1 MVRGWWDGGGTVVSD
16 DGVNRR
22 GSGGTG
28 EELDWKQ
35 INGTYAAEW
44 NINDT
49 AAGECGV
56 WVDGGVSIP

>member
-1 MVRGWWDGGGTVVSD
+1 MVSD

-35 INGTYAAEW
+35 INGTYAAE
-44 NINDT
+44 
-49 AAGECGV
+49 
-56 WVDGGVSIP
+56 